1 MTPRRFIHLLES
13 GSAVQQYGQLWLQA
27 RTFFS
32 EQQDVLASLPEESE
46 DRSRAE
52 AALGVVSQYKLDDNA
67 TDQRA
72 RDTALLL
79 ADRLEGM
86 VDRPVAAGQV
96 NDGAGADSS
105 YERVH
110 AFIHQLATDLREFHG
125 STQSDAAGAE
135 PEASEDETPDG
146 ERRPH
151 LNKTKEKPTDGPR
164 DRDATIQ
171 QEV

>member
-1 MTPRRFIHLLES
+1 MTPRHFIRLIES
-13 GSAVQQYGQLWLQA
+13 GSAVQQYGQIWLQA
-27 RTFFS
+27 RAFFS
-32 EQQDVLASLPEESE
+32 EQQDALASLPEESE
-46 DRSRAE
+46 DRSRVE
-52 AALGVVSQYKLDDNA
+52 AALGVIGQYKLDDNA
-67 TDQRA
+67 THQRA

-86 VDRPVAAGQV
+86 VDRPVATGH
-96 NDGAGADSS
+96 DSEDDSS

-110 AFIHQLATDLREFHG
+110 AFIHQLANDLREFHG
-125 STQSDAAGAE
+125 STQSSDAGAE
-135 PEASEDETPDG
+135 PEAEPDGEDQTPGG

-164 DRDATIQ
+164 DRDATIK

>member
-1 MTPRRFIHLLES
+1 MTPRRFIHLIES
-13 GSAVQQYGQLWLQA
+13 GSAVQQYGQIWLQA
-27 RTFFS
+27 RAFFS
-32 EQQDVLASLPEESE
+32 EQQDALASLPEESE
-46 DRSRAE
+46 DRSRVE
-52 AALGVVSQYKLDDNA
+52 AALGVIGQYKLDDNS

-86 VDRPVAAGQV
+86 VDRPVATGYE
-96 NDGAGADSS
+96 DDSS

-110 AFIHQLATDLREFHG
+110 AFIHQLANDLREFHG
-125 STQSDAAGAE
+125 STRSSDVGAE
-135 PEASEDETPDG
+135 PEGTGEAEDETPGG

-164 DRDATIQ
+164 DRDATIK
-171 QEV
+171 QEVP

>member
-1 MTPRRFIHLLES
+1 MTPRRFIHLIES
-13 GSAVQQYGQLWLQA
+13 GSAVQQYGQIWLQA

-32 EQQDVLASLPEESE
+32 EQQDALASLPEESE
-46 DRSRAE
+46 DRSRVE
-52 AALGVVSQYKLDDNA
+52 AALGIIGQYKMDDNS

-86 VDRPVAAGQV
+86 VDRPVAAGY
-96 NDGAGADSS
+96 DGEDDSS

-110 AFIHQLATDLREFHG
+110 AFIHQLANDLREFHG
-125 STQSDAAGAE
+125 STRSSDVGAE
-135 PEASEDETPDG
+135 PEGTGEAEDETPGG

-164 DRDATIQ
+164 DRDATIK